1 MNLIKTIGKQYKSTK
16 GISDRSHMGMMK
28 KSEGIRTRAVV
39 IIMTFSL
46 FGCEMQKLNGFGM
59 VREN

>member
-1 MNLIKTIGKQYKSTK
+1 
-16 GISDRSHMGMMK
+16 MGMMK

>member
-1 MNLIKTIGKQYKSTK
+1 
-16 GISDRSHMGMMK
+16 MMK

-46 FGCEMQKLNGFGM
+46 FGCGMQKLNGFGM
-59 VREN
+59 VRENLYAQISQDEAKLMMKDDDPEGD